1 MKSIETEAKARGRGN
16 EQIVEYKMKK
26 LFEKWR
32 SVKSKSKRKQSN
44 QKSSFFPFLFLN
56 KILSNFIILEVCSFA
71 AYKEIRN
78 RGKIECRK
86 DFSTR
91 WCIIRS
97 SQSHKT
103 FNIPLKSRRTTI
115 ELHTTIIMWQFV
127 CATFKMKNK
136 YEKPIREHYRY
147 KYLKVLLFNFRHFFP
162 FVIFVLHIFFFTIG
176 SLNVLCCS
184 DLLYIIGY
192 IALQTAKQQIQKE
205 TFFFFYFHNFHHWFL
220 LYLRWSLM
228 KKVSENCIFSRF
240 SSLTN
245 QRIPIPFLIC
255 NSQNVQACISVIY
268 LYFYFIFLP
277 CFQCSIRK
285 HERHCH
291 VEKYIQY
298 K

>member
-71 AYKEIRN
+71 AYKEIKN
-78 RGKIECRK
+78 REKIECRK

-147 KYLKVLLFNFRHFFP
+147 KYLKVLLFNFRHFFS
-162 FVIFVLHIFFFTIG
+162 FFIFVLHIFFFTNG

-205 TFFFFYFHNFHHWFL
+205 TFFFLFSQFPSLISVVFAMIADEESIWKLHFFSVFLSYKSTYTNTIFDLQFAKCPSMYLGYLFIFLFY
-220 LYLRWSLM
+220 
-228 KKVSENCIFSRF
+228 F
-240 SSLTN
+240 SSL
-245 QRIPIPFLIC
+245 F
-255 NSQNVQACISVIY
+255 SM
-268 LYFYFIFLP
+268 FY
-277 CFQCSIRK
+277 
-285 HERHCH
+285 
-291 VEKYIQY
+291 EKAWKTLSCGKIHPV
-298 K
+298 

>member
-56 KILSNFIILEVCSFA
+56 KISSNFIILEVCSFA
-71 AYKEIRN
+71 AYKEIKN
-78 RGKIECRK
+78 REKIECRK

-147 KYLKVLLFNFRHFFP
+147 KYLKVLLFNFRHFFS
-162 FVIFVLHIFFFTIG
+162 FFIFVLHIFFFTNG

-205 TFFFFYFHNFHHWFL
+205 TFFFYFHNFHHWFL

-228 KKVSENCIFSRF
+228 KKVSENCIFFSVFLSYKSTYTNTIFDLQFAKCPSMYLGYLFIFLFYF
-240 SSLTN
+240 SSL
-245 QRIPIPFLIC
+245 F
-255 NSQNVQACISVIY
+255 SM
-268 LYFYFIFLP
+268 FY
-277 CFQCSIRK
+277 
-285 HERHCH
+285 
-291 VEKYIQY
+291 EKAWKTLSCGKIHPV
-298 K
+298 